1 MVDVLEFNRNMGG
14 EVYPAADAQ
23 RRPTL
28 TSDSTPPG
36 QRSSSKKCN
45 GHFDLLGDVCHAT
58 YQAVLLQIEEPVR
71 QLLRVSFKFS
81 RLVQF

>member
-23 RRPTL
+23 RRPAL
-28 TSDSTPPG
+28 TSNSTPPG
-36 QRSSSKKCN
+36 QRSPSKKCN

-71 QLLRVSFKFS
+71 QLLRVSFKFR

>member
-36 QRSSSKKCN
+36 QRSPSKKCN
-45 GHFDLLGDVCHAT
+45 GDRLDYRLL
-58 YQAVLLQIEEPVR
+58 LLEV
-71 QLLRVSFKFS
+71 
-81 RLVQF
+81 

>member
-14 EVYPAADAQ
+14 KIYPAADAQ
-23 RRPTL
+23 HRPTL

-36 QRSSSKKCN
+36 QRSPSKKCN